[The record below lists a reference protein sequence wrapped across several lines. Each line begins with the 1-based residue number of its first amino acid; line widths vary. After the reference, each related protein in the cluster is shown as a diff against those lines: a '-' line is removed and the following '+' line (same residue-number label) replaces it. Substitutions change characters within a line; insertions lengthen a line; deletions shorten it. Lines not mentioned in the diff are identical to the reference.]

1 MQHCEEIP
9 AELLKSSCQSAH
21 VLHFAEKP
29 LHDIA
34 HGIKVRVVRD
44 RDFGIGF
51 RRDYGQSAFV
61 RDLQADG
68 FAAVGFV
75 GYNGQRGVQ
84 IRLKQRRNGLA
95 VMHLP
100 AGDNSP
106 Y

>member
-44 RDFGIGF
+44 RGFGIGF

-61 RDLQADG
+61 GYLLADG
-68 FAAVGFV
+68 LAAVGFV
-75 GYNGQRGVQ
+75 GHNRQRS
-84 IRLKQRRNGLA
+84 I
-95 VMHLP
+95 
-100 AGDNSP
+100 
-106 Y
+106 